1 MTKTHFELL
10 NDVIVAMFLVASR
23 VAFVLYVV
31 FNTTKCTFKSAF
43 LCTFFSFFFPPIC
56 SHLIPTWTLW
66 PRQLKWKWQ
75 IAKTLRPKQTLTH
88 SFGVNG
94 IKKRVAQKVPHYLVS
109 WTEVE
114 ETAALY
120 TSRKRSSF
128 VWFSSLSRCFSEN
141 WKFSTS
147 FRLSKGS
154 VLDYKDADR
163 LARVY
168 VHRGQIMDFRRRIY
182 LQILLT

>member
-1 MTKTHFELL
+1 MTKTHLELL
-10 NDVIVAMFLVASR
+10 NDVIVAMFLVACR

-94 IKKRVAQKVPHYLVS
+94 IKKKGYTKGPALSCVVNWSGRDCSAIHVQEKEFLCLIFFPFKMFFWKL
-109 WTEVE
+109 EVFNFFPIKQ
-114 ETAALY
+114 
-120 TSRKRSSF
+120 RK
-128 VWFSSLSRCFSEN
+128 C
-141 WKFSTS
+141 
-147 FRLSKGS
+147 FRL
-154 VLDYKDADR
+154 
-163 LARVY
+163 
-168 VHRGQIMDFRRRIY
+168 QRRR
-182 LQILLT
+182 